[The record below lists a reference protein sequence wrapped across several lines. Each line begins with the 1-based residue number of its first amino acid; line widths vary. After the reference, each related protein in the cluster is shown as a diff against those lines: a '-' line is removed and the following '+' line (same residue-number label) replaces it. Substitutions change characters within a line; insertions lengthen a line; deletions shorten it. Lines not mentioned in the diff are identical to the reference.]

1 MATTRVQA
9 DDVQITG
16 KLDMRGHSIQ
26 NLNTNLVEYPIEPDQ
41 GATKIYVDTLRDEII
56 AGLPALAD
64 NGVF

>member
-16 KLDMRGHSIQ
+16 KLDMRGYHIQ
-26 NLNTNLVEYPIEPDQ
+26 NLNTNLTEYPIEPDQ

-56 AGLPALAD
+56 AGLPTLAD